1 MTKTIDRDVAAET
14 RRFSF
19 WAPDFSRSVT
29 VGVDTSQAAYHA
41 FEWAARHAWSLRTD
55 LQVFLADPA
64 DATVQR
70 VLERLPMLTAHFRPS
85 GDDPVAALAEASSS
99 SATLVLGCRGERHRS
114 LGLGSL
120 VLPVLRR
127 ARCSVVV
134 VRGRPPAIRGEYGW
148 ITAAVGGCED
158 PVVLRRAVELCR
170 TRRARLRLLHV
181 HPPQPHGVSVPRD
194 EVSVRRA
201 VLFLRTTAPEL
212 VPEVEIDGRHPHEA
226 VASLDSDLLV
236 LGRGGQQDGV
246 GLVTRAALYHS
257 SCPVLVARP
266 EPLHDQGVL

>member
-1 MTKTIDRDVAAET
+1 MRTSSAVEP

-29 VGVDTSQAAYHA
+29 VGVDTSESAYHA

-55 LQVFLADPA
+55 LQVYLADPG
-64 DATVQR
+64 DTTVQR

-85 GDDPVAALAEASSS
+85 GDDPVAALVRASDS
-99 SATLVLGCRGERHRS
+99 SATLVLGCTGEQHRG

-127 ARCSVVV
+127 ARCGVVV
-134 VRGRPPAIRGEYGW
+134 VRGRPEAIRGERGW
-148 ITAAVGGCED
+148 VTAAVGGCED

-170 TRRARLRLLHV
+170 TRRARLRLLHL
-181 HPPQPHGVSVPRD
+181 HLPAQHDASVPRD
-194 EVSVRRA
+194 EAAVRRA

-212 VPEVEIDGRHPHEA
+212 TPEVLVRAGPPHESLA
-226 VASLDSDLLV
+226 ALDSDLVV
-236 LGRGGQQDGV
+236 LGRGGQGDGV
-246 GLVTRAALYHS
+246 GLITRAALYHS

-266 EPLHDQGVL
+266 EPLHDDRAKL

>member
-1 MTKTIDRDVAAET
+1 MRTSTAVEP

-29 VGVDTSQAAYHA
+29 VGVDTSESAYHA

-55 LQVFLADPA
+55 LQVYLADPS
-64 DATVQR
+64 DTTVQR

-85 GDDPVAALAEASSS
+85 GDDPVAALVRASDS
-99 SATLVLGCRGERHRS
+99 SATLVLGCKGEQHRG

-127 ARCSVVV
+127 SRCGVVV

-170 TRRARLRLLHV
+170 TRRASLRLLHI
-181 HPPQPHGVSVPRD
+181 HLPAQCGAAVPRD
-194 EVSVRRA
+194 EPEVRQAVS
-201 VLFLRTTAPEL
+201 FLRTTAPEL
-212 VPEVEIDGRHPHEA
+212 TPTVVVESRHPHETLA
-226 VASLDSDLLV
+226 ALDSDV
-236 LGRGGQQDGV
+236 VVVGRGGQHGGV
-246 GLVTRAALYHS
+246 GVITRAALHHA

-266 EPLHDQGVL
+266 DPRPGDRAVR

>member
-1 MTKTIDRDVAAET
+1 MRTRTAVEP

-29 VGVDTSQAAYHA
+29 VGVDTSEFAYHA

-55 LQVFLADPA
+55 LQVYLADPG
-64 DATVQR
+64 DTTVQK

-85 GDDPVAALAEASSS
+85 GDDPVAALVGASDS
-99 SATLVLGCRGERHRS
+99 SATLVLGCKGEQHRG

-127 ARCSVVV
+127 ARCGVVV
-134 VRGRPPAIRGEYGW
+134 VRGRPEAIRGEHGW
-148 ITAAVGGCED
+148 VTAAVGGCED

-170 TRRARLRLLHV
+170 TRRARLRLLHI
-181 HPPQPHGVSVPRD
+181 HLPAQHDPSAPRD
-194 EVSVRRA
+194 EAALRRA

-212 VPEVEIDGRHPHEA
+212 TPEVRVEARHPHESM
-226 VASLDSDLLV
+226 ASLDSDLV
-236 LGRGGQQDGV
+236 VVGRGGQHDGV
-246 GLVTRAALYHS
+246 GLVTRAALHHA
-257 SCPVLVARP
+257 SCPVLVARA
-266 EPLHDQGVL
+266 EPAKD

>member
-1 MTKTIDRDVAAET
+1 MRTGTAVEP

-29 VGVDTSQAAYHA
+29 VGVDTSESAYHA

-55 LQVFLADPA
+55 LQVYLADPG
-64 DATVQR
+64 DTTVQR

-85 GDDPVAALAEASSS
+85 GDDPVAALVGASDS
-99 SATLVLGCRGERHRS
+99 SATLVLGCKGEQHRG

-127 ARCSVVV
+127 ARCGVVV
-134 VRGRPPAIRGEYGW
+134 VRGRPQAIRGEHGW

-158 PVVLRRAVELCR
+158 PVVLRRAVEFCR

-181 HPPQPHGVSVPRD
+181 HLPAQHGDAVPRD
-194 EVSVRRA
+194 EAAVRRA
-201 VLFLRTTAPEL
+201 VLFLRTTAPE
-212 VPEVEIDGRHPHEA
+212 VTPEVLVESRHPHEA
-226 VASLDSDLLV
+226 LASLDSDLV
-236 LGRGGQQDGV
+236 VVGRGGQHDGV
-246 GLVTRAALYHS
+246 GLVTRAALYHA
-257 SCPVLVARP
+257 SCPVLVARQ
-266 EPLHDQGVL
+266 EPPQHDRVTL